1 MSFAATNPLPG
12 RYGNMATQYHTAP
25 EALAAHPHE
34 IALPYRGDGVARAL
48 QMTFAPDADHVPMD
62 MIALLAA
69 IDEQQL
75 IIDPG

>member
-1 MSFAATNPLPG
+1 
-12 RYGNMATQYHTAP
+12 
-25 EALAAHPHE
+25 
-34 IALPYRGDGVARAL
+34 
-48 QMTFAPDADHVPMD
+48 MTFAPDADHVPMD